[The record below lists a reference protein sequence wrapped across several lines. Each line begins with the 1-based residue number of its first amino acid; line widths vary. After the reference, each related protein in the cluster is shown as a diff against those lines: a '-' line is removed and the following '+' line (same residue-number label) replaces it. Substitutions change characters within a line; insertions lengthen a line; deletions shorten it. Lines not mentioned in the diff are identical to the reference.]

1 MTIKMRLSQAL
12 EEYLVSCPKT
22 KTLIHWYDLYEGHF
36 VVLEKE
42 FQKKFFEKAI
52 EKAGNYSELGR
63 KINISRK
70 TISSCSALAMN
81 PTLKTLKKVATYLE
95 YPLEEINDKIVKVG
109 KSSSF
114 RPKLPFNLHNSNGAE
129 IRAAFLSDG
138 HVDKNPIKSLQYCA
152 YEIELHERLI
162 KVCKEVFGE
171 FETKTFFGH
180 KTYVTRFPAAIGA
193 ALVLSGVPRG
203 DKGKINPYLPRDILL
218 GGREMQAAYLRRVFD
233 DEAYMRFDLRH
244 KKRTIRLV
252 RSADITGKIGRPK
265 IPEQW
270 VRIRDLPKTLKHN
283 LLEGEVL
290 LLSNFGIKTKTYPD
304 GIYLSKRNNITAKWK
319 IELGNQDSLQIFHR
333 HINFTVNDK
342 KEKLSKAI
350 TSYQHKKLPNGEGKK
365 HALEVMQRFY
375 KEKGHFTFGEVG
387 REIVKTG
394 RSFDLAGRYLKYF
407 CENGII
413 KKTKRGEYT
422 FK

>member
-1 MTIKMRLSQAL
+1 MRSSQAL
-12 EEYLVSCPKT
+12 EEYLVSCPKN
-22 KTLIHWYDLYEGHF
+22 KTLIHWYDLYAGHF

-52 EKAGNYSELGR
+52 EKAGNYSGLGR

-70 TISSCSALAMN
+70 TISGCSNLAMD

-95 YPLEEINDKIVKVG
+95 YPFEEINEKIVTLG
-109 KSSSF
+109 KSSNF

-138 HVDKNPIKSLQYCA
+138 HIDKNSTKPLQYCA
-152 YEIELHERLI
+152 YEIELHQRLI
-162 KVCKEVFGE
+162 EICKETFGE
-171 FETKTFFGH
+171 LETKTFFGH
-180 KTYVTRFPAAIGA
+180 KTHVTRFPAAIGT

-218 GGREMQAAYLRRVFD
+218 GGRKMQAAYLRRAFD
-233 DEAYMRFDLRH
+233 DEAYMRFDLKH
-244 KKRTIRLV
+244 NKRTIRLV
-252 RSADITGKIGRPK
+252 RSTDVTGKLRNPNIR
-265 IPEQW
+265 EQW
-270 VRIRDLPKTLKHN
+270 IRTIDMPKMIKHN
-283 LLEGEVL
+283 LLEGEAL

-304 GIYLSKRNNITAKWK
+304 GIYLSKKNNITAKWK
-319 IELGNQDSLQIFHR
+319 IELGNQDSLQNFHK

-342 KEKLSKAI
+342 KEKLSKAL

-365 HALEVMQRFY
+365 HALKVMQRFY
-375 KEKGHFTFGEVG
+375 KEKGHFAFGEVG